1 MNKFEDYFWNLDKKA
16 KVHKWHHYF
25 KIYDKHFHKF
35 VGKNPTILEIGI
47 FEGGSLEMW
56 NHYFD
61 KNCQIYGVDVNPE
74 CLNIPS
80 KLQTTNVQIDIGDQA
95 DRGFWKNYLKDKP
108 KFDIIIDDG
117 GHYMQQQIVTYEE
130 LYHHVSDDGVYLC
143 EDLHTSYWNEYGGG
157 LNNPNSFVEYSKKFI
172 DMLHVYYIR
181 EEGGGEFSESA
192 DNIPNDYKP
201 FRKITNS
208 VTYYDSIIVLEK
220 TVDEEVPKNSI
231 R

>member
-1 MNKFEDYFWNLDKKA
+1 MNKIEDYFWNWDKKV
-16 KVHKWHHYF
+16 KVQKWHHYF
-25 KIYDKHFHKF
+25 KIYDRHFHKF
-35 VGKNPTILEIGI
+35 IGKNPTILEIGVLN
-47 FEGGSLEMW
+47 GGSLEMW

-80 KLQTTNVQIDIGDQA
+80 KLQTTNVQVDIGDQA

-108 KFDIIIDDG
+108 KFDIIIEDG

-143 EDLHTSYWNEYGGG
+143 EDLHTSYWNELGGG
-157 LNNPNSFVEYSKKFI
+157 LNNPNSFIEYSKKFI
-172 DMLHVYYIR
+172 DMLHVYHIR
-181 EEGGGEFSESA
+181 
-192 DNIPNDYKP
+192 DNNIQNEYKP

-208 VTYYDSIIVLEK
+208 VTYYDSVIVLEK
-220 TVDEEVPKNSI
+220 TVDEEAPTEST

>member
-1 MNKFEDYFWNLDKKA
+1 
-16 KVHKWHHYF
+16 
-25 KIYDKHFHKF
+25 
-35 VGKNPTILEIGI
+35 
-47 FEGGSLEMW
+47 MW

-80 KLQTTNVQIDIGDQA
+80 KLQTTNVQVDIGDQA

-108 KFDIIIDDG
+108 KFDIIIEDG

-143 EDLHTSYWNEYGGG
+143 EDLHTSYWNELGGG
-157 LNNPNSFVEYSKKFI
+157 LNNPNSFIEYSKKFI
-172 DMLHVYYIR
+172 DMLHVYHIR
-181 EEGGGEFSESA
+181 
-192 DNIPNDYKP
+192 DNNIQNEYKP

-208 VTYYDSIIVLEK
+208 VTYYDSVIVLEK
-220 TVDEEVPKNSI
+220 TVDEEIPNSSI